1 MNSVEV
7 LVCGGRDG
15 LDPVYIEKTLDRL
28 LAARGPFERLIHGDA
43 RGVDR
48 TAGKWA
54 RDNGI
59 LEWEFLPEWHRV
71 EASDGVGRNQWM
83 ISNGAPDLVVAFPGG
98 VGTANM
104 IETAKAARIEVLEI
118 APPPKSGA

>member
-1 MNSVEV
+1 MRV

-15 LDPVYIEKTLDRL
+15 LDPDYVEETLDRL
-28 LAARGPFERLIHGDA
+28 LAARGPIERLIHGDA

-71 EASDGVGRNQWM
+71 EPSDGVSRNQWM

-98 VGTANM
+98 IGTANM